1 MLVWRGAGILVVVFA
16 VAGLIAGDYAAA
28 GIWGATQAADH
39 KAASML
45 MGLLLAA
52 ALVFGMHFLLERS
65 GEQRTFIDKATGQEV
80 IVKPKHDLFFIPVK
94 YWSFVLAAVG
104 VFVFFKG

>member
-1 MLVWRGAGILVVVFA
+1 
-16 VAGLIAGDYAAA
+16 
-28 GIWGATQAADH
+28 
-39 KAASML
+39 
-45 MGLLLAA
+45 
-52 ALVFGMHFLLERS
+52 MHFLLERS

-80 IVKPKHDLFFIPVK
+80 VMKPKHDLFFIPVK